1 MLENNLLKSNFLGRD
16 GFRWWIG
23 QIASEDAQGDQINE
37 IGTAWGNRVKVRIM
51 GYHPQNTVELP
62 DEDLPWAQVL
72 LSPQGGSGKANRSRS
87 LRISPGDN
95 VFGFFLDGDD
105 AQLPVII
112 GIFGNT
118 TYSPSGENSG
128 PFIPFTGYTKKI
140 KSGDYMVKGEAGDMS
155 GNTAQ
160 RSPRNVDSKLAEK
173 IEQASGLPERTVSQA
188 VGKVINFGG
197 TNQNSVQKVKTEV
210 QNAVL
215 NYSTATGKQK
225 LSIIDSA
232 SRKITGVA
240 AGMSGDFINKTY
252 ADLAPKLNKG
262 LHDLYKRT
270 YAVVLL
276 ATQNPAIAK
285 KAGTAAQTSMV
296 GPVRSIQNFLPCA
309 VKNITDNLF
318 GSVRNILTGLLDN
331 VKNFVSCIG
340 DQFVGALF
348 NDIIGNINNQ
358 MSGLMKGVSKIFN
371 GDLVGMLRSKAEGLL
386 GIAKSFECALP
397 SAADGLGAKTNQW
410 LMGKGP
416 KSIVGVT
423 AESILDI
430 ANAAQ
435 SLGEAAESPGGILG
449 NLGIF
454 DFMRPDVSTPGFSSQ
469 LSSCYT
475 GPPLNCSGIKINIF
489 GGGGEGASAMPIL
502 GSIVG
507 DTFANQTASLIGI
520 KLKSGG
526 GSYITPPFVEIV
538 DNCNQGYG
546 AVARAVIDYDPKSPT
561 YQQVIDV
568 YVVTAGENYPV
579 IEPEEGSDAVY
590 TVDHVVVVNPGQN
603 YNDEDSITDEQG
615 NEYTKFL
622 DEDGRILNVIPPNP
636 EITSVQAVTELP
648 ELTITSSTGFGAIL
662 KAQISARPEYQ
673 GEIKQVIDCITPRDG
688 IVGYVNGEAY
698 YGPFHVMS
706 NGVKMTGSKH
716 SDADTIIYDT
726 PQESRT
732 STARSPSPTTTQTPT
747 VTSPPI
753 SYTSPTQTNVSNTTT
768 PSQTTTSTT
777 PQTGTTSTPSQ
788 QTSGQSDPPSSNN
801 SSSSNGSSGSG
812 GGYSGY

>member
-1 MLENNLLKSNFLGRD
+1 MLENNVLKSNFLGRD

-23 QIASEDAQGDQINE
+23 QIASEEAQGDQINQ
-37 IGTAWGNRVKVRIM
+37 IGNVWGNRVKVRIM
-51 GYHPQNTVELP
+51 GYHPQNTVELA

-105 AQLPVII
+105 AQIPVII

-128 PFIPFTGYTKKI
+128 PFIPFTGYTSKI
-140 KSGDYMVKGEAGDMS
+140 KASDYMIKGEAGDQS
-155 GNTAQ
+155 GKTAQ
-160 RSPRNVDSKLAEK
+160 RSPRNVSKKLAEE
-173 IEQASGLPERTVSQA
+173 IEKKTGLTERSVSSA

-197 TNQNSVQKVKTEV
+197 TNTNSVDKMKNEV
-210 QNAVL
+210 ENTLL
-215 NYSTATGKQK
+215 NYSTATPKEK
-225 LSIIDSA
+225 NSIIDSA
-232 SRKITGVA
+232 SRKITGIA
-240 AGMSGDFINKTY
+240 SGLSGSFINKTY
-252 ADLAPKLNKG
+252 ADLSPKLNTG
-262 LHDLYKRT
+262 LHDLYKDV
-270 YAVVLL
+270 YGKILL
-276 ATQNPAIAK
+276 ATQNGAIAK
-285 KAGTAAQTSMV
+285 KAANIAQVAMV
-296 GPVRSIQNFLPCA
+296 GPVKALQNFLPCA

-318 GSVRNILTGLLDN
+318 GSVRNILTSLLDN

-348 NDIIGNINNQ
+348 NDIIGKVNEQ
-358 MSGLMKGVSKIFN
+358 LGGLMKGVSKIFN
-371 GDLVGMLRSKAEGLL
+371 GNLIDMLRSNAEGLL
-386 GIAKSFECALP
+386 GIANAFNCDLP
-397 SAADGLGAKTNQW
+397 TAADGLGAKTNQW
-410 LMGKGP
+410 VIGKGP
-416 KSIVGVT
+416 KNIIEVT

-430 ANAAQ
+430 ANVAQ

-469 LSSCYT
+469 LSDCYT
-475 GPPLNCSGIKINIF
+475 GPPLNCAGIKINIF

-502 GSIVG
+502 GAIVG

-520 KLKSGG
+520 KLTNGG

-546 AVARAVIDYDPKSPT
+546 AVARTVIDYDPKSPT
-561 YQQVIDV
+561 YQQVTDV
-568 YVVTAGENYPV
+568 YIVTGGENYPV
-579 IEPEEGSDAVY
+579 IETDDEGIY

-603 YNDEDSITDEQG
+603 YLDDDVITDDKG

-636 EITSVQAVTELP
+636 ETTNVEEVTELP
-648 ELTITSSTGFGAIL
+648 EMTITTSTGFGAVL
-662 KAQISARPEYQ
+662 KAQITPRPEYQ

-698 YGPFHVMS
+698 YGSFHVMP
-706 NGVKMTGSKH
+706 NGIKMTGAKH
-716 SDADTIIYDT
+716 SDSDFIIYDT
-726 PQESRT
+726 PAQSRT
-732 STARSPSPTTTQTPT
+732 SVSPPKSTSTTQTTPT
-747 VTSPPI
+747 VTSPSI

-768 PSQTTTSTT
+768 PSQTTTSST
-777 PQTGTTSTPSQ
+777 PQTGTTDTSSQ
-788 QTSGQSDPPSSNN
+788 QTSGQSDPPSPPSPP
-801 SSSSNGSSGSG
+801 SGGGSSGSG
-812 GGYSGY
+812 GGYGGY

>member
-1 MLENNLLKSNFLGRD
+1 MLENNVLKSNFLGRD

-23 QIASEDAQGDQINE
+23 QIASEEAQGDQINE

-51 GYHPQNTVELP
+51 GYHPQSTVELS

-72 LSPQGGSGKANRSRS
+72 LSPQCGSGKANRSRS

-140 KSGDYMVKGEAGDMS
+140 KSSDYMIKGEAGDMS

-173 IEQASGLPERTVSQA
+173 IEQASGLVERSTSAA
-188 VGKVINFGG
+188 VGKVVNFGG
-197 TNQNSVQKVKTEV
+197 TNENSVQKVKSEV

-215 NYSTATGKQK
+215 NYSTATSKQK

-252 ADLAPKLNKG
+252 ADLQPKLNKG
-262 LHDLYKRT
+262 LHDLYKKT
-270 YAVVLL
+270 YSVILL

-285 KAGTAAQTSMV
+285 KAGTAAQTAMV
-296 GPVRSIQNFLPCA
+296 GPVREIQNFLPCA

-318 GSVRNILTGLLDN
+318 GSVRNILTSLLDN

-348 NDIIGNINNQ
+348 NDIIGNINDQ
-358 MSGLMKGVSKIFN
+358 MGGLMKGISKIFD

-386 GIAKSFECALP
+386 GIAKSFECGLP
-397 SAADGLGAKTNQW
+397 SAADALGAKTNQW
-410 LMGKGP
+410 MMGKGP
-416 KSIVGVT
+416 KSLVGVT

-430 ANAAQ
+430 ANAAS
-435 SLGEAAESPGGILG
+435 SLGEAAASPGGILG

-469 LSSCYT
+469 LSDCYT

-489 GGGGEGASAMPIL
+489 GGGGKDASAMPIL
-502 GSIVG
+502 GAIVG
-507 DTFANQTASLIGI
+507 DTFATQTASLIGI
-520 KLKSGG
+520 KLTNGG

-561 YQQVIDV
+561 YQQVVDV
-568 YVVTAGENYPV
+568 YVVTSGENYPV
-579 IEPEEGSDAVY
+579 IEPEDGSDAVY
-590 TVDHVVVVNPGQN
+590 TVDHVVVANSGQN
-603 YNDEDSITDEQG
+603 YTDEDTITDEKG
-615 NEYTKFL
+615 NVYTKFL

-636 EITSVQAVTELP
+636 ETTNVEEVSELP
-648 ELTITSSTGFGAIL
+648 ELTISSSTGFGAVL
-662 KAQISARPEYQ
+662 KAQILPRPEYQ
-673 GEIKQVIDCITPRDG
+673 GEIKQVIDCISPRDG
-688 IVGYVNGEAY
+688 IVGFVNGEAY

-706 NGVKMTGSKH
+706 NGTKMTGSKH
-716 SDADTIIYDT
+716 SDTDVIIYDT
-726 PQESRT
+726 PQDSRT
-732 STARSPSPTTTQTPT
+732 SSARPSTSTSTT
-747 VTSPPI
+747 
-753 SYTSPTQTNVSNTTT
+753 TQTNVSSTTT
-768 PSQTTTSTT
+768 QTTTSSTT
-777 PQTGTTSTPSQ
+777 QTNTTNNTSQ
-788 QTSGQSDPPSSNN
+788 QTTGQSNTSVSDNTSSD
-801 SSSSNGSSGSG
+801 SGSSGTG
-812 GGYSGY
+812 GGYSSY

>member
-1 MLENNLLKSNFLGRD
+1 MLENNVLKSNFLGRD

-23 QIASEDAQGDQINE
+23 QIASEEAQGDQINQ
-37 IGTAWGNRVKVRIM
+37 IGNVWGNRVKVRIM
-51 GYHPQNTVELP
+51 GYHPQNTVELA

-105 AQLPVII
+105 AQIPVII

-128 PFIPFTGYTKKI
+128 PFIPFTGYTSKI
-140 KSGDYMVKGEAGDMS
+140 KASDYMIKGEAGDQS
-155 GNTAQ
+155 GKTAQ
-160 RSPRNVDSKLAEK
+160 RSPRNVSKKLAEE
-173 IEQASGLPERTVSQA
+173 IEKKTGLTERSVSSA

-197 TNQNSVQKVKTEV
+197 TNTNSVDKMKNEV
-210 QNAVL
+210 ENTLL
-215 NYSTATGKQK
+215 NYSTATPKEK
-225 LSIIDSA
+225 NSIIDSA
-232 SRKITGVA
+232 SRKITGIA
-240 AGMSGDFINKTY
+240 SGLSGSFINKTY
-252 ADLAPKLNKG
+252 ADLSPKLNTG
-262 LHDLYKRT
+262 LHDLYKDV
-270 YAVVLL
+270 YGKILL
-276 ATQNPAIAK
+276 ATQNGAIAK
-285 KAGTAAQTSMV
+285 KAANIAQVAMV
-296 GPVRSIQNFLPCA
+296 GPVRALQNFLPCA

-318 GSVRNILTGLLDN
+318 GSVRNILTSLLDN

-348 NDIIGNINNQ
+348 NDIIGKVNEQ
-358 MSGLMKGVSKIFN
+358 LGGLMKGVSKIFN
-371 GDLVGMLRSKAEGLL
+371 GNLIDMLRSNAEGLL
-386 GIAKSFECALP
+386 GIANAFNCDLP
-397 SAADGLGAKTNQW
+397 TAADGLGAKTNQW
-410 LMGKGP
+410 VIGKGP
-416 KSIVGVT
+416 KNIIEVT

-430 ANAAQ
+430 ANVAQ

-469 LSSCYT
+469 LSDCYT
-475 GPPLNCSGIKINIF
+475 GPPLNCAGIKINIF

-502 GSIVG
+502 GAIVG

-520 KLKSGG
+520 KLTNGG

-546 AVARAVIDYDPKSPT
+546 AVARTVIDYDPKSPT
-561 YQQVIDV
+561 YQQVTDV
-568 YVVTAGENYPV
+568 YIVTGGENYPV
-579 IEPEEGSDAVY
+579 IETDDEGIY

-603 YNDEDSITDEQG
+603 YLDDDVITDDKG
-615 NEYTKFL
+615 NVYTKFL

-636 EITSVQAVTELP
+636 ETTNVEEVTELP
-648 ELTITSSTGFGAIL
+648 EMTITTSTGFGAVL
-662 KAQISARPEYQ
+662 KAQITPRPEYQ

-698 YGPFHVMS
+698 YGSFHVMP
-706 NGVKMTGSKH
+706 NGTKMTGAKH
-716 SDADTIIYDT
+716 SDSDFIIYDT
-726 PQESRT
+726 PAQSRT
-732 STARSPSPTTTQTPT
+732 SVSPPKSTSTTQTTPT
-747 VTSPPI
+747 VTSPSI

-768 PSQTTTSTT
+768 PSQTTTSST
-777 PQTGTTSTPSQ
+777 PQTGTTDTSSQ
-788 QTSGQSDPPSSNN
+788 QTSGQSDPPAPPSPPSGG
-801 SSSSNGSSGSG
+801 GSSGSG
-812 GGYSGY
+812 GGYGGY

>member
-1 MLENNLLKSNFLGRD
+1 MLENNVLKSNFLGRD

-23 QIASEDAQGDQINE
+23 QIASEEAQGDQINQ
-37 IGTAWGNRVKVRIM
+37 IGNVWGNRVKVRIM
-51 GYHPQNTVELP
+51 GYHPQNTVELA

-105 AQLPVII
+105 AQIPVII

-128 PFIPFTGYTKKI
+128 PFIPFTGYTSKI
-140 KSGDYMVKGEAGDMS
+140 KASDYMIKGEAGDQS
-155 GNTAQ
+155 GKTAQ
-160 RSPRNVDSKLAEK
+160 RSPRNVSKKLAEE
-173 IEQASGLPERTVSQA
+173 IEKKTGLTERSVSSA

-197 TNQNSVQKVKTEV
+197 TNTNSVDKMKNEV
-210 QNAVL
+210 ENTLL
-215 NYSTATGKQK
+215 NYSTATPKEK
-225 LSIIDSA
+225 NSIIDSA
-232 SRKITGVA
+232 SRKITGIA
-240 AGMSGDFINKTY
+240 SGLSGSFINKTY
-252 ADLAPKLNKG
+252 ADLSPKLNTG
-262 LHDLYKRT
+262 LHDLYKDV
-270 YAVVLL
+270 YGKILL
-276 ATQNPAIAK
+276 ATQNGAIAK
-285 KAGTAAQTSMV
+285 KAANIAQVAMV
-296 GPVRSIQNFLPCA
+296 GPVKALQNFLPCA

-318 GSVRNILTGLLDN
+318 GSVRNILTSLLDN

-348 NDIIGNINNQ
+348 NDIIGKVNEQ
-358 MSGLMKGVSKIFN
+358 LGGLMKGVSKIFN
-371 GDLVGMLRSKAEGLL
+371 GNLIDMLRSNAEGLL
-386 GIAKSFECALP
+386 GIANAFNCDLP
-397 SAADGLGAKTNQW
+397 TAADGLGAKTNQW
-410 LMGKGP
+410 VIGKGP
-416 KSIVGVT
+416 KNIIEVT

-430 ANAAQ
+430 ANVAQ

-469 LSSCYT
+469 LSDCYT
-475 GPPLNCSGIKINIF
+475 GPPLNCAGIKINIF

-502 GSIVG
+502 GAIVG

-520 KLKSGG
+520 KLTNGG

-546 AVARAVIDYDPKSPT
+546 AVARTVIDYDPKSPT
-561 YQQVIDV
+561 YQQVTDV
-568 YVVTAGENYPV
+568 YIVTGGENYPV
-579 IEPEEGSDAVY
+579 IETDDEGIY

-603 YNDEDSITDEQG
+603 YLDDDVITDDKG
-615 NEYTKFL
+615 NVYTKFL

-636 EITSVQAVTELP
+636 ETTNVEEVTELP
-648 ELTITSSTGFGAIL
+648 EMTITTSTGFGAVL
-662 KAQISARPEYQ
+662 KAQITPRPEYQ

-698 YGPFHVMS
+698 YGSFHVMP
-706 NGVKMTGSKH
+706 NGIKMTGAKH
-716 SDADTIIYDT
+716 SDSDFIIYDT
-726 PQESRT
+726 PAQSRT
-732 STARSPSPTTTQTPT
+732 SVSPPKSTSTTQTTPT
-747 VTSPPI
+747 VTSPSI

-768 PSQTTTSTT
+768 PSQTTTSST
-777 PQTGTTSTPSQ
+777 PQTGTTDTSSQ
-788 QTSGQSDPPSSNN
+788 QTSGQSDPPSPP
-801 SSSSNGSSGSG
+801 SSPSGGGSSGSG
-812 GGYSGY
+812 GGYGGY

>member
-62 DEDLPWAQVL
+62 DDDLPWAQVL
-72 LSPQGGSGKANRSRS
+72 LSPQCGSGKANRSRS

-140 KSGDYMVKGEAGDMS
+140 KSSDYIIKGEAGDMS

-160 RSPRNVDSKLAEK
+160 RSPRNVDSRLAEK
-173 IEQASGLPERTVSQA
+173 IEKTSGLVERSTSAA

-197 TNQNSVQKVKTEV
+197 TNQNSVQKVKSEV

-215 NYSTATGKQK
+215 NYSTATDKQK

-232 SRKITGVA
+232 ARKITSVA
-240 AGMSGDFINKTY
+240 GGISGDFVNKTY
-252 ADLAPKLNKG
+252 ADLSPKLNKG

-270 YAVVLL
+270 YALVLL

-285 KAGTAAQTSMV
+285 KAGTAAQTAMV
-296 GPVRSIQNFLPCA
+296 GPVREIQNFLPCA
-309 VKNITDNLF
+309 IKNISDNLF
-318 GSVRNILTGLLDN
+318 GSVRNILTSLLDN

-348 NDIIGNINNQ
+348 NDIIGKINEQ
-358 MSGLMKGVSKIFN
+358 LGGLMKGVSKIFN
-371 GDLVGMLRSKAEGLL
+371 GDLVGMLRSVGEGLL
-386 GIAKSFECALP
+386 GISNAFDCDLP
-397 SAADGLGAKTNQW
+397 SAADGMGAKTNQW
-410 LMGKGP
+410 VMGKGP
-416 KSIVGVT
+416 KNIVGVT

-435 SLGEAAESPGGILG
+435 SLGEAAESPGGIIG

-475 GPPLNCSGIKINIF
+475 GPPLNCSGIKVNIF

-520 KLKSGG
+520 KLTNGG

-561 YQQVIDV
+561 FQQVIDV

-590 TVDHVVVVNPGQN
+590 TIDHVVVVNPGQN
-603 YNDEDSITDEQG
+603 YKNEDTITDEQG
-615 NEYTKFL
+615 NVYTKFL
-622 DEDGRILNVIPPNP
+622 DDSGRILNVIPPNP
-636 EITSVQAVTELP
+636 ETTSVQEVNELP
-648 ELTITSSTGFGAIL
+648 ELTINSSTGFGAIL
-662 KAQISARPEYQ
+662 KAQIGARPEYQ

-688 IVGYVNGEAY
+688 IVGFVNGEAY

-706 NGVKMTGSKH
+706 NGIKMTGSKH
-716 SDADTIIYDT
+716 SDTDAIIYDT

-732 STARSPSPTTTQTPT
+732 STARSPSTTQTTPT
-747 VTSPPI
+747 VI
-753 SYTSPTQTNVSNTTT
+753 SSPTQNNVSNTTT

-777 PQTGTTSTPSQ
+777 TQTGTTSTPSQ

>member
-1 MLENNLLKSNFLGRD
+1 MLENNVLKSNFLGRD

-23 QIASEDAQGDQINE
+23 QIASEEAQGDQINQ
-37 IGTAWGNRVKVRIM
+37 IGNVWGNRVKVRIM
-51 GYHPQNTVELP
+51 GYHPQNTVELA

-105 AQLPVII
+105 AQIPVII

-128 PFIPFTGYTKKI
+128 PFIPFTGYTSKI
-140 KSGDYMVKGEAGDMS
+140 KASDYMIKGEAGDQS
-155 GNTAQ
+155 GKTAQ
-160 RSPRNVDSKLAEK
+160 RSPRNVSKKLAEE
-173 IEQASGLPERTVSQA
+173 IEKKTGLTERSVSSA

-197 TNQNSVQKVKTEV
+197 TNTNSVDKMKNEV
-210 QNAVL
+210 ENTLL
-215 NYSTATGKQK
+215 NYSTATPKEK
-225 LSIIDSA
+225 NSIIDSA
-232 SRKITGVA
+232 SRKITGIA
-240 AGMSGDFINKTY
+240 SGLSGSFINKTY
-252 ADLAPKLNKG
+252 ADLSPKLNTG
-262 LHDLYKRT
+262 LHDLYKDV
-270 YAVVLL
+270 YGKILL
-276 ATQNPAIAK
+276 ATQNGAIAK
-285 KAGTAAQTSMV
+285 KAANIAQVAMV
-296 GPVRSIQNFLPCA
+296 GPVKALQNFLPCA

-318 GSVRNILTGLLDN
+318 GSVRNILTSLLDN

-340 DQFVGALF
+340 DQFIGALF
-348 NDIIGNINNQ
+348 NDIIGKVNEQ
-358 MSGLMKGVSKIFN
+358 LGGLMKGVSKIFN
-371 GDLVGMLRSKAEGLL
+371 GNLIDMLRSNAEGLL
-386 GIAKSFECALP
+386 GIANAFNCDLP
-397 SAADGLGAKTNQW
+397 TAADGLGAKTNQW
-410 LMGKGP
+410 VIGKGP
-416 KSIVGVT
+416 KNIIEVT

-430 ANAAQ
+430 ANVAQ

-469 LSSCYT
+469 LSDCYT
-475 GPPLNCSGIKINIF
+475 GPPLNCAGIKINIF

-502 GSIVG
+502 GAIVG

-520 KLKSGG
+520 KLTNGG

-546 AVARAVIDYDPKSPT
+546 AVARTVIDYDPKSPT
-561 YQQVIDV
+561 YQQVTDV
-568 YVVTAGENYPV
+568 YIVTGGENYPV
-579 IEPEEGSDAVY
+579 IETDDEGIY

-603 YNDEDSITDEQG
+603 YLDDDVITDDKG

-636 EITSVQAVTELP
+636 ETTNVEEVTELP
-648 ELTITSSTGFGAIL
+648 EMTITTSTGFGAVL
-662 KAQISARPEYQ
+662 KAQITPRPEYQ

-698 YGPFHVMS
+698 YGSFHVMP
-706 NGVKMTGSKH
+706 NGIKMTGAKH
-716 SDADTIIYDT
+716 SDSDFIIYDT
-726 PQESRT
+726 PAQSRT
-732 STARSPSPTTTQTPT
+732 SVSPPKSTSTTQTTPT
-747 VTSPPI
+747 VTSPSI

-768 PSQTTTSTT
+768 PSQTTTSST
-777 PQTGTTSTPSQ
+777 PQTGTTDTSSQ
-788 QTSGQSDPPSSNN
+788 QTSGQSDPPSPP
-801 SSSSNGSSGSG
+801 SSPSGGGSSGSG
-812 GGYSGY
+812 GGYGGY

>member
-1 MLENNLLKSNFLGRD
+1 MLENNVLKSNFLGRD

-23 QIASEDAQGDQINE
+23 QIASEEAQGDQINQ
-37 IGTAWGNRVKVRIM
+37 IGNVWGNRVKVRIM
-51 GYHPQNTVELP
+51 GYHPQNTVELA

-105 AQLPVII
+105 AQIPVII

-128 PFIPFTGYTKKI
+128 PFIPFTGYTSKI
-140 KSGDYMVKGEAGDMS
+140 KASDYMIKGEAGDQS
-155 GNTAQ
+155 GKTAQ
-160 RSPRNVDSKLAEK
+160 RSPRNVSKKLAEE
-173 IEQASGLPERTVSQA
+173 IEKKTGLTERSVSSA

-197 TNQNSVQKVKTEV
+197 TNTNSVDKMKNEV
-210 QNAVL
+210 ENTLL
-215 NYSTATGKQK
+215 NYSTATPKEK
-225 LSIIDSA
+225 NSIIDSA
-232 SRKITGVA
+232 SRKITGIA
-240 AGMSGDFINKTY
+240 SGLSGSFINKTY
-252 ADLAPKLNKG
+252 ADLSPKLNTG
-262 LHDLYKRT
+262 LHDLYKDV
-270 YAVVLL
+270 YGKILL
-276 ATQNPAIAK
+276 ATQNGAIAK
-285 KAGTAAQTSMV
+285 KAANLAQVAMV
-296 GPVRSIQNFLPCA
+296 GPVKALQNFLPCA

-318 GSVRNILTGLLDN
+318 GSVRNILTSLLDN

-348 NDIIGNINNQ
+348 NDIIGKVNEQ
-358 MSGLMKGVSKIFN
+358 LGGLMKGVSKIFN
-371 GDLVGMLRSKAEGLL
+371 GNLIDMLRSNAEGLL
-386 GIAKSFECALP
+386 GIANAFNCDLP
-397 SAADGLGAKTNQW
+397 TAADGLGAKTNQW
-410 LMGKGP
+410 VIGKGP
-416 KSIVGVT
+416 KNIIEVT

-430 ANAAQ
+430 ANVAQ

-469 LSSCYT
+469 LSDCYT
-475 GPPLNCSGIKINIF
+475 GPPLNCAGIKINIF

-502 GSIVG
+502 GAIVG

-520 KLKSGG
+520 KLTNGG

-546 AVARAVIDYDPKSPT
+546 AVARTVIDYDPKSPT
-561 YQQVIDV
+561 YQQVTDV
-568 YVVTAGENYPV
+568 YIVTGGENYPV
-579 IEPEEGSDAVY
+579 IETDDEGIY

-603 YNDEDSITDEQG
+603 YLDDDVITDDKG

-636 EITSVQAVTELP
+636 ETTNVEEVTELP
-648 ELTITSSTGFGAIL
+648 EMTITTSTGFGAVL
-662 KAQISARPEYQ
+662 KAQITPRPEYQ

-698 YGPFHVMS
+698 YGSFHVMP
-706 NGVKMTGSKH
+706 NGIKMTGAKH
-716 SDADTIIYDT
+716 SDSDFIIYDT
-726 PQESRT
+726 PAQSRT
-732 STARSPSPTTTQTPT
+732 SVSPPKSTSTTQTTPT
-747 VTSPPI
+747 VTSPSI

-768 PSQTTTSTT
+768 PSQTTTSST
-777 PQTGTTSTPSQ
+777 PQTGTTDTSSQ
-788 QTSGQSDPPSSNN
+788 QTSGQSDPPSPP
-801 SSSSNGSSGSG
+801 SSPSGGGSSGSG
-812 GGYSGY
+812 GGYGGY

>member
-1 MLENNLLKSNFLGRD
+1 MLENNVLKSNFLGRD

-23 QIASEDAQGDQINE
+23 QIASEEAQGDQINQ
-37 IGTAWGNRVKVRIM
+37 IGNVWGNRVKVRIM

-105 AQLPVII
+105 AQIPVII

-128 PFIPFTGYTKKI
+128 PFIPFTGYTSKI
-140 KSGDYMVKGEAGDMS
+140 KASDYMIKGEAGDQS
-155 GNTAQ
+155 GKTAQ
-160 RSPRNVDSKLAEK
+160 RSPRNVSKKLAEE
-173 IEQASGLPERTVSQA
+173 IEKKTGLTERSVSSA

-197 TNQNSVQKVKTEV
+197 TNTNSVDKMKNEV
-210 QNAVL
+210 ENTLL
-215 NYSTATGKQK
+215 NYSTATPKEK
-225 LSIIDSA
+225 NSIIDSA
-232 SRKITGVA
+232 SRKITGIA
-240 AGMSGDFINKTY
+240 SGLSGSFINKTY
-252 ADLAPKLNKG
+252 ADLSPKLNTG
-262 LHDLYKRT
+262 LHDLYKDV
-270 YAVVLL
+270 YGKILL
-276 ATQNPAIAK
+276 ATQNGAIAK
-285 KAGTAAQTSMV
+285 KAANIAQVAMV
-296 GPVRSIQNFLPCA
+296 GPVKALQNFLPCA

-318 GSVRNILTGLLDN
+318 GSVRNILTSLLDN

-348 NDIIGNINNQ
+348 NDIIGKVNEQ
-358 MSGLMKGVSKIFN
+358 LGGLMKGVSKIFN
-371 GDLVGMLRSKAEGLL
+371 GNLIDMLRSNAEGLL
-386 GIAKSFECALP
+386 GIANAFNCDLP
-397 SAADGLGAKTNQW
+397 TAADGLGAKTNQW
-410 LMGKGP
+410 VIGKGP
-416 KSIVGVT
+416 KNIIEVT

-430 ANAAQ
+430 ANVAQ

-469 LSSCYT
+469 LSDCYT
-475 GPPLNCSGIKINIF
+475 GPPLNCAGIKINIF

-502 GSIVG
+502 GAIVG

-520 KLKSGG
+520 KLTNGG

-546 AVARAVIDYDPKSPT
+546 AVARTVIDYDPKSPT
-561 YQQVIDV
+561 YQQVTDV
-568 YVVTAGENYPV
+568 YIVTGGENYPV
-579 IEPEEGSDAVY
+579 IETDDEGIY

-603 YNDEDSITDEQG
+603 YLDDDVITDDKG

-636 EITSVQAVTELP
+636 ETTNVEEVTELP
-648 ELTITSSTGFGAIL
+648 EMTITTSTGFGAVL
-662 KAQISARPEYQ
+662 KAQITPRPEYQ

-698 YGPFHVMS
+698 YGSFHVMP
-706 NGVKMTGSKH
+706 NGIKMTGAKH
-716 SDADTIIYDT
+716 SDSDFIIYDT
-726 PQESRT
+726 PAQSRT
-732 STARSPSPTTTQTPT
+732 SVSPPKSTSTTQTTPT
-747 VTSPPI
+747 VTSPSI

-768 PSQTTTSTT
+768 PSQTTTSST
-777 PQTGTTSTPSQ
+777 PQTGTTDTSSQ
-788 QTSGQSDPPSSNN
+788 QTSGQSDPPSPP
-801 SSSSNGSSGSG
+801 SSPSGGGSSGSG
-812 GGYSGY
+812 GGYGGY

>member
-105 AQLPVII
+105 AQLPVVI

-140 KSGDYMVKGEAGDMS
+140 KSGDYLIKGEAGDMS

-173 IEQASGLPERTVSQA
+173 IEQTSGLPERTVSQA

-197 TNQNSVQKVKTEV
+197 TNQNSIQKVKSEV

-262 LHDLYKRT
+262 LHDLYKKT
-270 YAVVLL
+270 YALVLL

-285 KAGTAAQTSMV
+285 RAGTAAQTAMV

-348 NDIIGNINNQ
+348 NDIIGNINKQ
-358 MSGLMKGVSKIFN
+358 MGGLMKGVSKIFS
-371 GDLVGMLRSKAEGLL
+371 GDLAGMLRSKAEGLL
-386 GIAKSFECALP
+386 GIAKSFECGLP

-416 KSIVGVT
+416 KNIVGVT

-430 ANAAQ
+430 ANAAS

-449 NLGIF
+449 NIGVF

-489 GGGGEGASAMPIL
+489 GGGGKGASAMPIL

-520 KLKSGG
+520 KLTNGG

-561 YQQVIDV
+561 YQQVVDV

-590 TVDHVVVVNPGQN
+590 IVDHVVVTNPGQN
-603 YNDEDSITDEQG
+603 YKNEDVITDEQG
-615 NEYTKFL
+615 NIYTKFL
-622 DEDGRILNVIPPNP
+622 DEDGRILNVIPPNS
-636 EITSVQAVTELP
+636 ETTSVQAVTELP
-648 ELTITSSTGFGAIL
+648 ELTISSSTGFGAVL
-662 KAQISARPEYQ
+662 KAQIAPRPEYQ

-688 IVGYVNGEAY
+688 IVGFVNGEPY
-698 YGPFHVMS
+698 YGAFHVMP
-706 NGVKMTGSKH
+706 NGTRMTGSKH
-716 SDADTIIYDT
+716 SENDFIIYDT
-726 PQESRT
+726 PQASRT
-732 STARSPSPTTTQTPT
+732 STARSSTSTTQTTPI
-747 VTSPPI
+747 VTSPSI
-753 SYTSPTQTNVSNTTT
+753 SYTSPTETNVSNTTT
-768 PSQTTTSTT
+768 PSQTTTSST
-777 PQTGTTSTPSQ
+777 PQTGTTDTSSQ

-801 SSSSNGSSGSG
+801 NSGNNGSSGSG

>member
-1 MLENNLLKSNFLGRD
+1 MLENNVLKSNFLGRD

-23 QIASEDAQGDQINE
+23 QIASEEAQGDQINQ
-37 IGTAWGNRVKVRIM
+37 IGNVWGNRVKVRIM
-51 GYHPQNTVELP
+51 GYHPQNTVELA

-105 AQLPVII
+105 AQIPVII

-128 PFIPFTGYTKKI
+128 PFIPFTGYTSKI
-140 KSGDYMVKGEAGDMS
+140 KASDYMIKGEAGDQS
-155 GNTAQ
+155 GKTAQ
-160 RSPRNVDSKLAEK
+160 RSPRNVSKKLAEE
-173 IEQASGLPERTVSQA
+173 IEKKTGLTERSVSSA

-197 TNQNSVQKVKTEV
+197 TNTNSVDKMKNEV
-210 QNAVL
+210 ENTLL
-215 NYSTATGKQK
+215 NYSTATPKEK
-225 LSIIDSA
+225 NSIIDSA
-232 SRKITGVA
+232 SRKITGIA
-240 AGMSGDFINKTY
+240 SGLSGSFINKTY
-252 ADLAPKLNKG
+252 ADLSPKLNTG
-262 LHDLYKRT
+262 LHDLYKDV
-270 YAVVLL
+270 YGKILL
-276 ATQNPAIAK
+276 ATQNGAIAK
-285 KAGTAAQTSMV
+285 KAANIAQVAMV
-296 GPVRSIQNFLPCA
+296 GPVKALQNFLPCA

-318 GSVRNILTGLLDN
+318 GSVRNILTSLLDN

-348 NDIIGNINNQ
+348 NDIIGKVNEQ
-358 MSGLMKGVSKIFN
+358 LGGLMKGVSKIFN
-371 GDLVGMLRSKAEGLL
+371 GNLIDMLRSNAEGLL
-386 GIAKSFECALP
+386 GIANAFNCDLP
-397 SAADGLGAKTNQW
+397 TAADGLGAKTNQW
-410 LMGKGP
+410 VIGKGP
-416 KSIVGVT
+416 KNIIGVT
-423 AESILDI
+423 AETILDI
-430 ANAAQ
+430 ANVAQ

-469 LSSCYT
+469 LSDCYT
-475 GPPLNCSGIKINIF
+475 GPPLNCAGIKINIF

-502 GSIVG
+502 GAIVG

-520 KLKSGG
+520 KLTNGG

-546 AVARAVIDYDPKSPT
+546 AVARTVIDYDPKSPT
-561 YQQVIDV
+561 YQQVTDV
-568 YVVTAGENYPV
+568 YIVTGGENYPV
-579 IEPEEGSDAVY
+579 IETDDEGIY

-603 YNDEDSITDEQG
+603 YLDDDVITDDKG

-636 EITSVQAVTELP
+636 ETTNVEEVTELP
-648 ELTITSSTGFGAIL
+648 EMTITTSTGFGAVL
-662 KAQISARPEYQ
+662 KAQITPRPEYQ

-698 YGPFHVMS
+698 YGSFHVMP
-706 NGVKMTGSKH
+706 NGIKMTGAKH
-716 SDADTIIYDT
+716 SDSDFIIYDT
-726 PQESRT
+726 PAQSRT
-732 STARSPSPTTTQTPT
+732 SVSPPKSTSTTQTTPT
-747 VTSPPI
+747 VTSPSI

-768 PSQTTTSTT
+768 PSQTTTSST
-777 PQTGTTSTPSQ
+777 PQTGTTDTSSQ
-788 QTSGQSDPPSSNN
+788 QTSGQSDPPSPP
-801 SSSSNGSSGSG
+801 SSPSGGGSSGSG
-812 GGYSGY
+812 GGYGGY

>member
-1 MLENNLLKSNFLGRD
+1 MLENNVLKSNFLGRD

-23 QIASEDAQGDQINE
+23 QIASEEAQGDQINQ
-37 IGTAWGNRVKVRIM
+37 IGNVWGNRVKVRIM
-51 GYHPQNTVELP
+51 GYHPQNTVELA

-105 AQLPVII
+105 AQIPVII

-128 PFIPFTGYTKKI
+128 PFIPFTGYTSKI
-140 KSGDYMVKGEAGDMS
+140 KASDYMIKGEAGDQS
-155 GNTAQ
+155 GKTAQ
-160 RSPRNVDSKLAEK
+160 RSPRNVSKKLAEE
-173 IEQASGLPERTVSQA
+173 IEKETGLTERSVSSA

-197 TNQNSVQKVKTEV
+197 TNTNSVDKMKNEV
-210 QNAVL
+210 ENTLL
-215 NYSTATGKQK
+215 NYSTATPKEK
-225 LSIIDSA
+225 NSIIDSA
-232 SRKITGVA
+232 SRKITGIA
-240 AGMSGDFINKTY
+240 SGLSGSFINKTY
-252 ADLAPKLNKG
+252 ADLSPKLNTG
-262 LHDLYKRT
+262 LHDLYKDV
-270 YAVVLL
+270 YGKILL
-276 ATQNPAIAK
+276 ATQNGAIAK
-285 KAGTAAQTSMV
+285 KAANIAQVAMV
-296 GPVRSIQNFLPCA
+296 GPVKALQNFLPCA

-318 GSVRNILTGLLDN
+318 GSVRNILTSLLDN

-348 NDIIGNINNQ
+348 NDIIGKVNEQ
-358 MSGLMKGVSKIFN
+358 LGGLMKGVSKIFN
-371 GDLVGMLRSKAEGLL
+371 GNLIDMLRSNAEGLL
-386 GIAKSFECALP
+386 GIANAFNCDLP
-397 SAADGLGAKTNQW
+397 TAADGLGAKTNQW
-410 LMGKGP
+410 VIGKGP
-416 KSIVGVT
+416 KNIIEVT

-430 ANAAQ
+430 ANVAQ

-469 LSSCYT
+469 LSDCYT
-475 GPPLNCSGIKINIF
+475 GPPLNCAGIKINIF

-502 GSIVG
+502 GAIVG

-520 KLKSGG
+520 KLTNGG

-546 AVARAVIDYDPKSPT
+546 AVARTVIDYDPKSPT
-561 YQQVIDV
+561 YQQVTDV
-568 YVVTAGENYPV
+568 YIVTGGENYPV
-579 IEPEEGSDAVY
+579 IETDDEGIY

-603 YNDEDSITDEQG
+603 YLDDDVITDDKG

-636 EITSVQAVTELP
+636 ETTNVEEVTELP
-648 ELTITSSTGFGAIL
+648 EMTITTSTGFGAVL
-662 KAQISARPEYQ
+662 KAQITPRPEYQ

-698 YGPFHVMS
+698 YGSFHVMP
-706 NGVKMTGSKH
+706 NGIKMTGAKH
-716 SDADTIIYDT
+716 SDSDFIIYDT
-726 PQESRT
+726 PAQSRT
-732 STARSPSPTTTQTPT
+732 SVSPPKSTSTTQTTPT
-747 VTSPPI
+747 VTSPSI

-768 PSQTTTSTT
+768 PSQTTTSST
-777 PQTGTTSTPSQ
+777 PQTGTTDTSSQ
-788 QTSGQSDPPSSNN
+788 QTSGQSDPPSPP
-801 SSSSNGSSGSG
+801 SSPSGGGSSGSG
-812 GGYSGY
+812 GGYGGY

>member
-72 LSPQGGSGKANRSRS
+72 LSPQCGSGKANRSRS

-140 KSGDYMVKGEAGDMS
+140 KSSDYMIKGEAGDMS

-173 IEQASGLPERTVSQA
+173 IEEASGLVERSTSAA

-197 TNQNSVQKVKTEV
+197 TNQNSVQKVKSEV

-215 NYSTATGKQK
+215 NYSTATDKQK

-232 SRKITGVA
+232 ARKITGVA
-240 AGMSGDFINKTY
+240 GGISGDFVNKTY
-252 ADLAPKLNKG
+252 ADLSPKLNKG

-270 YAVVLL
+270 YALVLL

-285 KAGTAAQTSMV
+285 KAGTAAQTAMV
-296 GPVRSIQNFLPCA
+296 GPVREIQNFLPCA
-309 VKNITDNLF
+309 IKNISDNLF
-318 GSVRNILTGLLDN
+318 GSVRNILTSLLDN

-348 NDIIGNINNQ
+348 NDIIGKINEQ
-358 MSGLMKGVSKIFN
+358 LGGLMKGVSKIFN
-371 GDLVGMLRSKAEGLL
+371 GDLVGMLRSVGEGLL
-386 GIAKSFECALP
+386 GISNAFDCDLP

-410 LMGKGP
+410 VMGKGP
-416 KSIVGVT
+416 KNIVGVT

-435 SLGEAAESPGGILG
+435 SLGEAAESPGGIIG

-475 GPPLNCSGIKINIF
+475 GPPLNCSGIKVNIF

-507 DTFANQTASLIGI
+507 DTFANQTASLLGI
-520 KLKSGG
+520 KLTNGG

-561 YQQVIDV
+561 YQQVVDV

-579 IEPEEGSDAVY
+579 IERDDNEVY
-590 TVDHVVVVNPGQN
+590 SVDHVVVVNPGQN
-603 YNDEDSITDEQG
+603 YKNEDIITDEQG
-615 NEYTKFL
+615 NVYTKFL
-622 DEDGRILNVIPPNP
+622 DDSGRILNVIPPNP
-636 EITSVQAVTELP
+636 ETTSVQEVNELP
-648 ELTITSSTGFGAIL
+648 ELTINSSTGFGAIL
-662 KAQISARPEYQ
+662 KAQIGARPEYQ

-688 IVGYVNGEAY
+688 IVGFVNGEAY

-706 NGVKMTGSKH
+706 NGIKMTGSKH
-716 SDADTIIYDT
+716 SDTDAIIYDT

-732 STARSPSPTTTQTPT
+732 SRSPV
-747 VTSPPI
+747 VTST
-753 SYTSPTQTNVSNTTT
+753 SYTTVSSSQVQTNVSNTTT

-777 PQTGTTSTPSQ
+777 PQTGTTYTSSQ
-788 QTSGQSDPPSSNN
+788 QTSGQSDSSSSNN
-801 SSSSNGSSGSG
+801 SSSGSGSSGSG
-812 GGYSGY
+812 GGYPGY

>member
-62 DEDLPWAQVL
+62 DDDLPWAQVL
-72 LSPQGGSGKANRSRS
+72 LSPQCGSGKANRSRS

-140 KSGDYMVKGEAGDMS
+140 KSSDYMIKGEAGDMS

-160 RSPRNVDSKLAEK
+160 RSPRNVDSRLAEK
-173 IEQASGLPERTVSQA
+173 IEKTSGLVERSTSAA

-197 TNQNSVQKVKTEV
+197 TNQNSVQKVKSEV

-215 NYSTATGKQK
+215 NYSTATDKQK

-232 SRKITGVA
+232 ARKITSVA
-240 AGMSGDFINKTY
+240 GGISGDFVNKTY
-252 ADLAPKLNKG
+252 ADLSPKLNKG

-270 YAVVLL
+270 YALVLL

-285 KAGTAAQTSMV
+285 KAGTAAQTAMV
-296 GPVRSIQNFLPCA
+296 GPVREIQNFLPCA
-309 VKNITDNLF
+309 IKNISDNLF
-318 GSVRNILTGLLDN
+318 GSVRNILTSLLDN

-348 NDIIGNINNQ
+348 NDIIGKINEQ
-358 MSGLMKGVSKIFN
+358 LGGLMKGVSKIFN
-371 GDLVGMLRSKAEGLL
+371 GDLVGMLRSVGEGLL
-386 GIAKSFECALP
+386 GISNAFDCDLP
-397 SAADGLGAKTNQW
+397 SAADGMGAKTNQW
-410 LMGKGP
+410 VMGKGP
-416 KSIVGVT
+416 KNIVGVT

-435 SLGEAAESPGGILG
+435 SLGEAAESPGGIIG

-475 GPPLNCSGIKINIF
+475 GPPLNCSGIKVNIF

-520 KLKSGG
+520 KLTNGG

-590 TVDHVVVVNPGQN
+590 TIDHVVVVNPGQN
-603 YNDEDSITDEQG
+603 YKNEDTITDEQG
-615 NEYTKFL
+615 NVYTKFL
-622 DEDGRILNVIPPNP
+622 DDSGRILNVIPPNP
-636 EITSVQAVTELP
+636 ETTSVQEVNELP
-648 ELTITSSTGFGAIL
+648 ELTINSSTGFGAIL
-662 KAQISARPEYQ
+662 KAQIGARPEYQ

-688 IVGYVNGEAY
+688 IVGFVNGEAY

-706 NGVKMTGSKH
+706 NGIKMTGSKH
-716 SDADTIIYDT
+716 SDTDAIIYDT

-732 STARSPSPTTTQTPT
+732 SRSPV
-747 VTSPPI
+747 VTST
-753 SYTSPTQTNVSNTTT
+753 SYTTVSSSQVQTNVSNTTT

-777 PQTGTTSTPSQ
+777 TQTGTTSTPSQ

-801 SSSSNGSSGSG
+801 SSSGNGSSGSG